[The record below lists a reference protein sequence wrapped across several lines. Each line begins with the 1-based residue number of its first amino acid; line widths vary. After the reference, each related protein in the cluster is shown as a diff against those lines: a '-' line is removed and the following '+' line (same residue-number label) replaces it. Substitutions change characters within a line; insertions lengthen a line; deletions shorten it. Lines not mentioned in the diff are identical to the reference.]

1 MVSQIHSTLLPS
13 SSASVLELNGR
24 YCLPSFQ
31 KYLASSIT
39 QHCTTLEPSQALLGH
54 YILNV
59 KVAGQ
64 LYDKEALKQM
74 EALGLTRQAG
84 QDLTCNGVQCYK
96 MAFIIIT
103 AATLFGCL
111 VSVILVIRTNK
122 FYKGDIYKK
131 FREEAKAA
139 EIDMAASTGNGIV
152 SLKDVHSRPA
162 ADDASTTSAAVPA
175 PTINQH

>member
-1 MVSQIHSTLLPS
+1 M
-13 SSASVLELNGR
+13 
-24 YCLPSFQ
+24 
-31 KYLASSIT
+31 
-39 QHCTTLEPSQALLGH
+39 GH